1 VTPDEAIGHL
11 RSSGAA
17 FSGLVARCSAAGL
30 QAGGGRVARFA
41 QIAIRHPDDHR
52 AELQAALGA

>member
-1 VTPDEAIGHL
+1 
-11 RSSGAA
+11 
-17 FSGLVARCSAAGL
+17 VAGCSAAGL

-52 AELQAALGA
+52 AEIESAFGG